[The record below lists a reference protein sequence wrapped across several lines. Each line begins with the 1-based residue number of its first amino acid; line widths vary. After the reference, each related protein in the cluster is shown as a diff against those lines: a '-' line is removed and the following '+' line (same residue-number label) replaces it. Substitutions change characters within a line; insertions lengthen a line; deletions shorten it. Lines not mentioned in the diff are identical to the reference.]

1 MPIIRVEMWKGAT
14 KETKAK
20 LAKALTVAMS
30 EIANKPPEYINVL
43 FTDYE
48 QQDWAIGGELASD
61 IDWQKRREK
70 KA

>member
-20 LAKALTVAMS
+20 LAKALTHAMS

-43 FTDYE
+43 FTDFE
-48 QQDWAIGGELASD
+48 KEDWAIGGELASD
-61 IDWQKRREK
+61 IDWEKRRKEK
-70 KA
+70 

>member
-20 LAKALTVAMS
+20 LAKALTEATS

-43 FTDYE
+43 FVDYE